1 MPKIYPV
8 ELSEQLSK
16 LFNCSSNQAKFP
28 NIRTESNVTPDIY
41 KR

>member
-1 MPKIYPV
+1 MPKIDPV

-16 LFNCSSNQAKFP
+16 LLNQAKFP